1 MTTEKEILCD
11 ENHCFC
17 ETVDEHG
24 ENVCILDSIT
34 KQTTAADYEQN
45 ITN

>member
-1 MTTEKEILCD
+1 MREEKEILCD

-24 ENVCILDSIT
+24 DNVCILDSIA
-34 KQTTAADYEQN
+34 KQTTAADYE
-45 ITN
+45 

>member
-1 MTTEKEILCD
+1 MREEKEILCD

-24 ENVCILDSIT
+24 DNVCILDSIAN
-34 KQTTAADYEQN
+34 QSTAADHE
-45 ITN
+45 